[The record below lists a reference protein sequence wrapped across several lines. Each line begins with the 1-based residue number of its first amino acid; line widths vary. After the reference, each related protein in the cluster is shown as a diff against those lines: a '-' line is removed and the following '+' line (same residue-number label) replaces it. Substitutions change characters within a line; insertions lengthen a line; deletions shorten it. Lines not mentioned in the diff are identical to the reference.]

1 MIGFTNIRRFSRSA
15 RTSLGTIPDFKILSW
30 GLQQFHAPFWTLNAV
45 SGLIFVAGLT
55 AFCLRQPNPWLA
67 YLLAFPY
74 LVIVVAMSGDR
85 QSIAL
90 GLLFFS
96 LNAFERG
103 HLYRFALCIFA
114 AGLFHGS
121 ALLMLPICLLSHTKN
136 TVQRLL
142 LLLVFA
148 LLAAH
153 FFEDTFS
160 IYARRYSRE
169 SIQSAGVA
177 YRLAMNSLAAVIFL
191 VFERRF
197 ALDQSQSR
205 LWRNISFCTL
215 GLIPLL
221 AFVPSSTA
229 IDRFLLYL
237 FPLQFVV
244 LGRLPRA
251 LFEDR
256 QMRGLLTFFVIAYAA
271 AVQATFLFFG
281 SFSQY
286 YVPYHSILDR

>member
-1 MIGFTNIRRFSRSA
+1 MFIYWAIFVVLATGALLSQEPRPGPTRFLLFALASLPTALMIGFRWKIGPDWIAYDRIYKYSALFSFSQNLA
-15 RTSLGTIPDFKILSW
+15 RDDPGFKILSW

-121 ALLMLPICLLSHTKN
+121 ALLMLPICLLSHT
-136 TVQRLL
+136 
-142 LLLVFA
+142 
-148 LLAAH
+148 
-153 FFEDTFS
+153 
-160 IYARRYSRE
+160 
-169 SIQSAGVA
+169 
-177 YRLAMNSLAAVIFL
+177 
-191 VFERRF
+191 
-197 ALDQSQSR
+197 
-205 LWRNISFCTL
+205 
-215 GLIPLL
+215 
-221 AFVPSSTA
+221 
-229 IDRFLLYL
+229 
-237 FPLQFVV
+237 
-244 LGRLPRA
+244 
-251 LFEDR
+251 
-256 QMRGLLTFFVIAYAA
+256 
-271 AVQATFLFFG
+271 
-281 SFSQY
+281 
-286 YVPYHSILDR
+286 